1 MIYVVGS
8 LNMDISAT
16 VARFP
21 RAGETVTAESVLTSP
36 GGKGANQATAIG
48 KLGGD
53 CAMLGKV
60 GADAFGAKM
69 VENLKTFGVNAE
81 RVTVS
86 PCESGTAL
94 IWVHKGKNL
103 IFFNKG
109 ANGALTENDVSDGLK
124 DAKAGDILMLQL
136 EVPLAVV
143 AHALRVGKRKGML
156 TMLNPAPAVPLSS
169 EIYENTEIITPNET
183 ETQILTGIMP
193 DCEVNIALA
202 VKKFRE
208 MGASNIIITLGKTGS
223 SVAVGKEITLIPAQ
237 KVKAVDTT
245 AAGDTYVGAFAVKL
259 SEGENIIDAAKFATY
274 ASALKITRK
283 GAAVAIPALKEV
295 NDFIAARTQR
305 GIL

>member
-21 RAGETVTAESVLTSP
+21 RAGETVAAESVLTSP

-60 GADAFGAKM
+60 GSDVFGEQM
-69 VENLKTFGVNAE
+69 INNLKSYGVRTE
-81 RVTVS
+81 HVTVS
-86 PCESGTAL
+86 QCESGTAL
-94 IWVHKGKNL
+94 IWVHKGNNRIVL
-103 IFFNKG
+103 NSG
-109 ANGALTENDVSDGLK
+109 ANGTLTETDVNKGLEN
-124 DAKAGDILMLQL
+124 AQAGDILMLQL
-136 EVPLAVV
+136 EVPLNTV

-156 TMLNPAPAVPLSS
+156 TMLNPAPAVQLGS
-169 EIYENTEIITPNET
+169 EIYENSEIITPNET

-193 DCEVNIALA
+193 DCEVNVALA

-208 MGASNIIITLGKTGS
+208 MGASNVIITLGKTGS
-223 SVAVGKEITLIPAQ
+223 AVAVGKEITLIPAH
-237 KVKAVDTT
+237 KVKVTDTT
-245 AAGDTYVGAFAVKL
+245 AAGDTYVGAVAVKL
-259 SEGENIIDAAKFATY
+259 SEGENIVDAAKFASY

-283 GAAVAIPALKEV
+283 GAAVAIPTLKEV
-295 NDFIAARTQR
+295 EEFIALRNATK
-305 GIL
+305 